1 MDDERNLLIMNDPR
15 RVSAQSEMDAIVR
28 HGLTSVLSI
37 SVKSCKTICVDKHSL
52 PKIE

>member
-28 HGLTSVLSI
+28 HIQTDIRKRAVLFDGFTFAS
-37 SVKSCKTICVDKHSL
+37 
-52 PKIE
+52 